1 MRIRYFVQIG
11 TKNETIDYWRTKCWI
26 SKSVTTRSRKSE
38 TKIGICEN
46 QRRKNQP
53 SNVNHSSESFC
64 LSFDS
69 RLSCWWIWIWN
80 WNWNFLNLNEK
91 EARLKA
97 IKKFESLPPEPRVG
111 IYSWFLLW
119 FQSEFTSIICCSKF
133 QLLFFSGE
141 TSTTIQIRLPN
152 GSRVQR
158 KFSPSHTLQVSISL
172 HFFCFAHCVL
182 KSDVCTSF
190 DLSVSG
196 WFYWGLRRSSSWW
209 HIFHWWCNFISW
221 RWKCD
226 SLVHSF
232 IWIDQ
237 QLPKEKIHQR
247 GFWQNI
253 ATIGTRSSSSSLLT
267 RKNSFKQL
275 NQYFPRTLCQ
285 TIRKVHCFVLVSS

>member
-1 MRIRYFVQIG
+1 MKRKHDSKQS
-11 TKNETIDYWRTKCWI
+11 KNLK
-26 SKSVTTRSRKSE
+26 V
-38 TKIGICEN
+38 
-46 QRRKNQP
+46 
-53 SNVNHSSESFC
+53 C
-64 LSFDS
+64 LQ
-69 RLSCWWIWIWN
+69 
-80 WNWNFLNLNEK
+80 NLV
-91 EARLKA
+91 LVYT
-97 IKKFESLPPEPRVG
+97 LD
-111 IYSWFLLW
+111 
-119 FQSEFTSIICCSKF
+119 
-133 QLLFFSGE
+133 FFSDFNQNLLQLYVVRNFNFFFFQEKLLQQFKFVFQMALGC
-141 TSTTIQIRLPN
+141 N
-152 GSRVQR
+152 GNFHLLILY
-158 KFSPSHTLQVSISL
+158 KSL
-172 HFFCFAHCVL
+172 SLFTFFCFAHCVL